1 MKRIFKFIPVALTA
15 ITLSSCSSDDL
26 FSSLGFDS
34 NSPRTLEVT
43 VEQLNDG
50 DITRAANIG
59 DGNTLIWQ
67 NGDVVTVY
75 DDKLFLYDPYTF
87 NGTSFV
93 IADDKHIVETPQ
105 FALFPNAYFGE
116 GSTFYSRNDDKVYAK
131 AHIPASLAYG
141 KDYSAG
147 ETEGSP
153 YVTSNGKA
161 AYVSLLPMW
170 GTASV
175 TEGKTGVSLKYMTAI
190 LKVTLTNAMGNVQYL
205 YVEGTKDIA
214 GTQPAQLN
222 GEFKVD
228 LSSTGRTPLAS
239 TTMVPTKA
247 NPVAADSKLEVDLRN
262 INKATSIIYVPIPA
276 GHYGL
281 LRVWAGA
288 QNDPYNA
295 ATNKIYEFVDKD
307 FDVKFYG
314 SLTKKT
320 YAVDGTS
327 IGKINNLLIANRDET
342 NDELTLDCSAATTN
356 VPADATITLPNMA
369 AGSVELKLHSFTG
382 GGDVTFA
389 GSEFSKKIIINMT
402 AATNAQAITVDLPNA
417 DVVIA
422 GQYNDK
428 DITVLNAKTLTFGK
442 GTNTANATKKLGA
455 IDIKAEVKGVVTVA
469 KDANIK
475 KSDASLGTIELAEN
489 HRSTGV
495 DIKAGGTAGNITV
508 NASATVN
515 ATAVTVAGT
524 AGDISTP
531 NDAST
536 VEVSGTANDITV
548 RGTGAVTI
556 SGKVNDIT
564 MSNVNAGALEISGKP
579 NYAATPVAYAKAGTV
594 NVKGNVTVSLSNEG
608 AAIGTSLTMVAGKT
622 LTLTQGYIKT
632 ITVPNSGSNV
642 TIALG
647 NDTNYKNLIIG
658 AGSKYAVSGTTK
670 WNGEVIGGSIDTTPE
685 QTAAGVAPGD
695 VATIT
700 GAWEAYKDAATA
712 VYTATG
718 LAMNKSAFTLKNN
731 INLNNQ
737 AWTPVATTGDVDGSG
752 KTISNLKVAVPANGA
767 AAGAA
772 TAGLGLF
779 SDLKN
784 NVTNLTLD
792 GVTIDATKYTTATVD
807 YVVDNIGAL
816 AGVVSVADKTIKA
829 VTVKNVNLSSTGGA
843 KNIGGVIGTNT
854 AATTLKGVKLQ
865 GTNSIQGYYQM
876 GGLVGYAG
884 ERVTIS
890 TKPAATA
897 PVTAADVVCAAT
909 ASFAANYNS
918 ATTTPALDKNYLSVG
933 NFIGA
938 ADKTKVFDI
947 TCAAADV
954 NATKTVDLSIFPGYT
969 KHNVGVNFYDYI
981 FGQTLIG
988 WSGDANFTTAVKI
1001 NTKNYQRYGDKATWD
1016 NATEYLY
1023 YINM

>member
-50 DITRAANIG
+50 DITRAANVG

-67 NGDVVTVY
+67 NNDVITVY

-131 AHIPASLAYG
+131 ANIPASLAYG
-141 KDYSAG
+141 EDYSVG
-147 ETEGSP
+147 ESEGSP

-175 TEGKTGVSLKYMTAI
+175 ENGKTGVSLHYMTAI

-205 YVEGTKDIA
+205 YVSGTKDIA

-228 LSSTGRTPLAS
+228 LSSTGRTPLTS

-247 NPVAADSKLEVDLRN
+247 TPAVADGLLEVDLRN
-262 INKATSIIYVPIPA
+262 INKATSVIYVPIPA

-288 QNDPYNA
+288 KNDAYNA

-307 FDVKFYG
+307 FEVKFYG

-327 IGKINNLLIANRDET
+327 ISKINNLLIANRDEAK
-342 NDELTLDCSAATTN
+342 DELTLDCSAAATA
-356 VPADATITLPNMA
+356 VAAGGETITLPNMA
-369 AGSVELKLHSFTG
+369 AGSVELKLHSFTAG
-382 GGDVTFA
+382 AVTVA
-389 GSEFSKKIIINMT
+389 GSEFSKKFILNF
-402 AATNAQAITVDLPNA
+402 ANTNAQPVTIDLPNA
-417 DVVIA
+417 DVVLA
-422 GQYNDK
+422 GDFGDK
-428 DITVLNAKTLTFGK
+428 DVTILNAKTLTFGK
-442 GTNTANATKKLGA
+442 GTNTVNATKKFGT

-469 KDANIK
+469 KDAKIL
-475 KSDASLGTIELAEN
+475 KSDDSEGAITLAAN

-495 DIKAGGTAGNITV
+495 EVKAGGTAGAITV
-508 NASATVN
+508 NASATVS
-515 ATAVTVAGT
+515 ATTVNVAGT
-524 AGDISTP
+524 AGDITTP

-536 VEVSGTANDITV
+536 VEVSGTAGDVTV
-548 RGTGAVTI
+548 AGTGAVTI
-556 SGKVNDIT
+556 SGKVEDIT
-564 MSNVNAGALEISGKP
+564 MSNANAGALEISGAP
-579 NYAATPVAYAKAGTV
+579 NYADTPVAYAKAGAVDT
-594 NVKGNVTVSLSNEG
+594 KGNVTVNLTSEG
-608 AAIGTSLTMVAGKT
+608 AAIGTSLTMAAGKT

-632 ITVPNSGSNV
+632 ITVPSAGSNV

-647 NDTNYKNLIIG
+647 NDTNYKNLVIG
-658 AGSKYAVSGTTK
+658 AGTKFAVTGTTK
-670 WNGEVIGGSIDTTPE
+670 WNGKKIGDGIAGTVGTKAAA
-685 QTAAGVAPGD
+685 TAS
-695 VATIT
+695 
-700 GAWEAYKDAATA
+700 WQAYKDEATA
-712 VYTATG
+712 VYTAIG
-718 LAMNKSAFTLKNN
+718 LVENAGEFTLKNN
-731 INLNNQ
+731 IDLNNQ
-737 AWTPVATTGDVDGSG
+737 AWTPVATTGDIDGGG
-752 KTISNLKVAVPANGA
+752 KTISNLTVAVPANGA
-767 AAGAA
+767 EAAAA

-784 NVTNLTLD
+784 NVTNLILD
-792 GVTIDATKYTTATVD
+792 GVTINAVKYTTGGTG

-816 AGVVSVADKTIKA
+816 AGKVSVADKTIKA
-829 VTVKNVNLSSTGGA
+829 VTVKNVDLSSTGGA

-854 AATTLKGVKLQ
+854 AAVTLTGVKLE
-865 GTNSIQGYYQM
+865 GSNEIAGYYQM
-876 GGLVGYAG
+876 GGLVGYAA
-884 ERVTIS
+884 ENVTIN
-890 TKPAATA
+890 TKAKAAAPA
-897 PVTAADVVCAAT
+897 TAADVVCAAT
-909 ASFAANYNS
+909 ASFTANYNS

-938 ADKTKVFDI
+938 ALNTKTIAI

-988 WSGDANFTTAVKI
+988 WSGDTDFTVAPQI
-1001 NTKNYQRYGDKATWD
+1001 NTKNYQRYASKTTWNNAAT
-1016 NATEYLY
+1016 YLY
-1023 YINM
+1023 YINMD

>member
-34 NSPRTLEVT
+34 KSPRTLEVT

-50 DITRAANIG
+50 DITRAANVG

-67 NGDVVTVY
+67 NGDVVTIY

-131 AHIPASLAYG
+131 ANIPASLAYG
-141 KDYSAG
+141 EAYSLG
-147 ETEGSP
+147 ESEGSP

-190 LKVTLTNAMGNVQYL
+190 LKVTLTNAMGNVKYL
-205 YVEGTKDIA
+205 YVQGFKDIA

-239 TTMVPTKA
+239 TTMVPTIA
-247 NPVAADSKLEVDLRN
+247 TPVAADSKLEVDLRN
-262 INKATSIIYVPIPA
+262 INKATSIIYVPIPV

-281 LRVWAGA
+281 LRVWASAA
-288 QNDPYNA
+288 QDA
-295 ATNKIYEFVDKD
+295 AYDAGTNKIYEFVDKD

-327 IGKINNLLIANRDET
+327 IGKINNLLIANRDEAK
-342 NDELTLDCSAATTN
+342 DELTLDCSANAT
-356 VPADATITLPNMA
+356 VVDGAGETINMPNMA
-369 AGSVELKLHSFTG
+369 AGSVELKLHSFTTG
-382 GGDVTFA
+382 AVTVA
-389 GSEFSKKIIINMT
+389 GSEFSKKFILNF
-402 AATNAQAITVDLPNA
+402 ANTNAQPVTIDLPNA
-417 DVVIA
+417 DVVLA
-422 GQYNDK
+422 GDFGDK
-428 DITVLNAKTLTFGK
+428 DVTVLNAKTLTFGN
-442 GTNTANATKKLGA
+442 GTNTANATKKFGD
-455 IDIKAEVKGVVTVA
+455 IDIKAEVKGVVTVD
-469 KDANIK
+469 KDADIR
-475 KSDASLGTIELAEN
+475 KSDHTLGAITLAAN

-495 DIKAGGTAGNITV
+495 EVKAGGTAGDITV

-536 VEVSGTANDITV
+536 VEVSGTATSITAA
-548 RGTGAVTI
+548 GTGAVTVSGVVGGAITMNNTNAGDLTI
-556 SGKVNDIT
+556 SG
-564 MSNVNAGALEISGKP
+564 AP
-579 NYAATPVAYAKAGTV
+579 NYMAATNEAKV
-594 NVKGNVTVSLSNEG
+594 DGNVTTNGAVTVNLNAEG
-608 AAIGTSLTMVAGKT
+608 AAISGDLTMKVGKK
-622 LTLTQGYIKT
+622 LTLTQGYVKNIKSD
-632 ITVPNSGSNV
+632 VNSGSTNV
-642 TIALG
+642 TVDLG
-647 NDTNYKNLIIG
+647 SDANFKNVIIDAAASG
-658 AGSKYAVSGTTK
+658 YNKVAVTGTTQ
-670 WNGEVIGGSIDTTPE
+670 WNGKVIGGGIPNTLPAGSAAKNDITT
-685 QTAAGVAPGD
+685 
-695 VATIT
+695 
-700 GAWEAYKDAATA
+700 AWSAYKDVATA

-718 LAMNKSAFTLKNN
+718 LAMNKSTFTLKNN
-731 INLNNQ
+731 INLNNK
-737 AWTPVATTGDVDGSG
+737 AWTPVATTGAIDGGG
-752 KTISNLKVAVPANGA
+752 KTISNLTVKVPATNA
-767 AAGAA
+767 AVADADD
-772 TAGLGLF
+772 GLGLF

-784 NVTNLTLD
+784 DVSNLTLD
-792 GVTIDATKYTTATVD
+792 GVTINAVKITTAPGAA
-807 YVVDNIGAL
+807 VDNIGAL
-816 AGVVSVADKTIKA
+816 AGIASVAVTVTA
-829 VTVKNVNLSSTGGA
+829 VTVKNVDLSSTGGA

-854 AATTLKGVKLQ
+854 AAVTLTGVKLE
-865 GTNSIQGYYQM
+865 GSNDIAGYYQM
-876 GGLVGYAG
+876 GGLVGYAA
-884 ERVTIS
+884 EDVTIS
-890 TKPAATA
+890 TKAKATA

-909 ASFAANYNS
+909 ASFTANYNS

-938 ADKTKVFDI
+938 ALNTKTFVI

-969 KHNVGVNFYDYI
+969 KHNVGVNFYDYK

-988 WSGDANFTTAVKI
+988 WSGDADFSTAVKI
-1001 NTKNYQRYGDKATWD
+1001 NNKNYQRYGDKTAWG
-1016 NATEYLY
+1016 NKTEYLY
-1023 YINM
+1023 YIDM